1 MREFSEENLTEAV
14 VERFANTPDP
24 RLKLLVTSLV
34 RHLHAYVREVEP
46 TFDEWMAAIRFLT
59 RTGQICTEKRQE
71 FILLSDT
78 LGISMLVDAIN
89 HRNREGVTETTVL
102 GPFYVENP
110 PEMPLGSDVT
120 GGLKGDPLYADGTVS
135 TPEGKPLSNAIVDV
149 WQSDADGFYDVQ
161 YADRKE
167 AGLRARLRTDPN
179 GRFHFWSVMP
189 TSYPIPYDGPVGDM
203 LKATNRHPYRPAH
216 LHFLIAAEG
225 YETLITHL
233 FVDGDQYLDSDAVF
247 GVKKS
252 LIRNYTKQE
261 PGMTPDGR
269 KMTRAWYRLSTDFR
283 LKVAEPVRATASI
296 QRAR

>member
-1 MREFSEENLTEAV
+1 MREFTEQNLTEAV
-14 VERFANTPDP
+14 VERFASTPDP
-24 RLKLLVTSLV
+24 RLKQLITALV

-46 TFDEWMAAIRFLT
+46 TFDEWMGAITFLT
-59 RTGQICTEKRQE
+59 RTGQICTDKRQE

-89 HRNREGVTETTVL
+89 HRRREDVTETTVL

-120 GGLKGDPLYADGTVS
+120 GGLKGDPLYAEGRVCAPD
-135 TPEGKPLSNAIVDV
+135 GKPLPNATVDI

-161 YADRKE
+161 YADRTE
-167 AGLRARLRTDPN
+167 AGLRARLRTDAN
-179 GRFHFWSVMP
+179 GRFYFWSVMP

-203 LKATNRHPYRPAH
+203 LKATKRHPYRPAH

-225 YETLITHL
+225 YETLVTHL

-252 LIRNYTKQE
+252 LIRTYAKQE
-261 PGMTPDGR
+261 PGLAPDGR
-269 KMTRAWYRLSTDFR
+269 KLSGTWYRLSNDFR
-283 LKVAEPVRATASI
+283 LKVAAPVRVRTGTTSD
-296 QRAR
+296 

>member
-1 MREFSEENLTEAV
+1 MREFTEENLTEAV

-24 RLKLLVTSLV
+24 RVKLLVSSLV

-46 TFDEWMAAIRFLT
+46 SFDEWMGAINFLT
-59 RTGQICTEKRQE
+59 RTGQICTDKRQE

-120 GGLKGDPLYADGTVS
+120 GGLKGEPLYAEGTVRA
-135 TPEGKPLSNAIVDV
+135 PGGEPLANSIVDV

-161 YADRKE
+161 YPDRKE
-167 AGLRARLRTDPN
+167 AGLRARLRTDAD
-179 GRFHFWSVMP
+179 GRFCFWSVMP

-225 YETLITHL
+225 YEALITHL
-233 FVDGDQYLDSDAVF
+233 FVDGDRYLDSDAVF

-252 LIRNYTKQE
+252 LIRTYTREE
-261 PGMTPDGR
+261 PGLAPDGR
-269 KMTRAWYRLSTDFR
+269 KMASDWYHLSNDFR
-283 LKVAEPVRATASI
+283 LKAAAPI
-296 QRAR
+296 RARRGAT

>member
-14 VERFANTPDP
+14 VERFANTPDR
-24 RLKLLVTSLV
+24 RLKLLITSLV
-34 RHLHAYVREVEP
+34 QHLHACVRDVEP
-46 TFDEWMAAIRFLT
+46 TFDEWMAAINFLT
-59 RTGQICTEKRQE
+59 RTGQTCTDKRQE
-71 FILLSDT
+71 FILLSDA

-89 HRNREGVTETTVL
+89 HRSREGVTETTVL

-110 PEMPLGSDVT
+110 PEMRLGSDVT
-120 GGLKGDPLYADGTVS
+120 GGLKGDPLYAEGTVCAPNGS
-135 TPEGKPLSNAIVDV
+135 PVASAIVDV

-167 AGLRARLRTDPN
+167 AGLRARLRTDAN
-179 GRFHFWSVMP
+179 GRFYFWSVMP

-252 LIRNYTKQE
+252 LIRTYTKQE
-261 PGMTPDGR
+261 AGVAPDGR
-269 KMTRAWYRLSTDFR
+269 KMGDSWYRLHNDFR
-283 LKVAEPVRATASI
+283 LKLAEPVRTKRDAA
-296 QRAR
+296 

>member
-1 MREFSEENLTEAV
+1 MLEFSEENLTEAV

-46 TFDEWMAAIRFLT
+46 TFDEWMAAINFLT
-59 RTGQICTEKRQE
+59 RTGQTCTDKRQE

-102 GPFYVENP
+102 GP
-110 PEMPLGSDVT
+110 
-120 GGLKGDPLYADGTVS
+120 LYA
-135 TPEGKPLSNAIVDV
+135 EGIVCGPDDKPLANAIVDI

-167 AGLRARLRTDPN
+167 AGLRARLRTDAN
-179 GRFHFWSVMP
+179 GRFYFWSVMP

-203 LKATNRHPYRPAH
+203 LKGTNRHPYRPAH

-225 YETLITHL
+225 YEPLITHL

-247 GVKKS
+247 
-252 LIRNYTKQE
+252 
-261 PGMTPDGR
+261 
-269 KMTRAWYRLSTDFR
+269 
-283 LKVAEPVRATASI
+283 
-296 QRAR
+296 

>member
-1 MREFSEENLTEAV
+1 MREFTEENLTEAV
-14 VERFANTPDP
+14 VERLDNTPDP
-24 RLKLLVTSLV
+24 RLKLLITSLV

-46 TFDEWMAAIRFLT
+46 TSDEWMAAVNFLT
-59 RTGQICTEKRQE
+59 RTGQACTDKRQE

-89 HRNREGVTETTVL
+89 HRHREGVTETTVL

-110 PEMPLGSDVT
+110 PEMQLGSDVT
-120 GGLKGDPLYADGTVS
+120 GGLKGDPLYAEGTVC
-135 TPEGKPLSNAIVDV
+135 TPDGNPLANAIVDI

-167 AGLRARLRTDPN
+167 AGLRARLRTDAN
-179 GRFHFWSVMP
+179 GRFYFWSVMP

-225 YETLITHL
+225 YEPLITHL

-252 LIRNYTKQE
+252 LIRTYTRLE
-261 PGMTPDGR
+261 PGVAPDGR
-269 KMTRAWYRLSTDFR
+269 KMPVTWSRLYNDFR
-283 LKVAEPVRATASI
+283 LKLAEPAG
-296 QRAR
+296 ARRGVA

>member
-34 RHLHAYVREVEP
+34 RYLHAYVREVEP
-46 TFDEWMAAIRFLT
+46 TFDEWIAAI
-59 RTGQICTEKRQE
+59 Q

-167 AGLRARLRTDPN
+167 AGLRARLRTDAN
-179 GRFHFWSVMP
+179 GRFYFWSVMP

-203 LKATNRHPYRPAH
+203 LKATKRHPYRRRICTSSSPPR
-216 LHFLIAAEG
+216 G
-225 YETLITHL
+225 
-233 FVDGDQYLDSDAVF
+233 
-247 GVKKS
+247 
-252 LIRNYTKQE
+252 TK
-261 PGMTPDGR
+261 R
-269 KMTRAWYRLSTDFR
+269 
-283 LKVAEPVRATASI
+283 
-296 QRAR
+296 

>member
-1 MREFSEENLTEAV
+1 MREFSEQNLTEAV
-14 VERFANTPDP
+14 VERFGNTRDA

-46 TFDEWMAAIRFLT
+46 TFDEWLGAIKFLT
-59 RTGQICTEKRQE
+59 RTGQICTDKRQE

-120 GGLKGDPLYADGTVS
+120 GGLKGDPLYAEGTVCG
-135 TPEGKPLSNAIVDV
+135 PDGKPLANAIVDV

-161 YADRKE
+161 YADRDE
-167 AGLRARLRTDPN
+167 AGLRARLHADAN
-179 GRFHFWSVMP
+179 GRFYFWSVMP
-189 TSYPIPYDGPVGDM
+189 TAYPIPYDGPVGDM

-252 LIRNYTKQE
+252 LIRTYTRQD
-261 PGMTPDGR
+261 PGVAPDGR
-269 KMTRAWYRLSTDFR
+269 KMAGVWYRLYNDFR
-283 LKVAEPVRATASI
+283 LTVPTPIRAGKGAA
-296 QRAR
+296 Q